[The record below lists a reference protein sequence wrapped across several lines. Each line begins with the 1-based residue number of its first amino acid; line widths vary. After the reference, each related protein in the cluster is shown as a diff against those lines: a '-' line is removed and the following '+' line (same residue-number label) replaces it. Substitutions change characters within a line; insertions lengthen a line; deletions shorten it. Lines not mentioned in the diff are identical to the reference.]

1 MRIIEPSTEI
11 IEQNPGLEGL
21 YKHIELCGR
30 TCYKSEDKITEDS
43 AKKFVDTLIKSGH
56 GSVLEHGTVYLA
68 IPMTTYA
75 PDAVNIYRDN
85 AYSKVNDCNE
95 FIFTDK
101 YGNKVAAWCVTTNL
115 RVLVEN
121 DCLEDLEFLCE
132 PTEYHEKRITV
143 KFICSRSISHELVR
157 HRIFSFSQES
167 QRYCAYNKDK
177 FGGEVTFIKPIWYE
191 QKEDIDTSNYPDYGY
206 SLLYAENRYLD
217 LLEQGLKAQEAR
229 EVLPN
234 STKTE
239 VIMTGFTSDWLYF
252 FKLRTDKAAH
262 PEMRKLTI
270 PLEKEFK
277 KKGLL

>member
-56 GSVLEHGTVYLA
+56 GSVLEHGTVYLS
-68 IPMTTYA
+68 IPITQRNFDKIDSYA
-75 PDAVNIYRDN
+75 ANKYTKGKLNINNGIY
-85 AYSKVNDCNE
+85 C
-95 FIFTDK
+95 I
-101 YGNKVAAWCVTTNL
+101 TTNF

-121 DCLEDLEFLCE
+121 GWMDDLQYLCE
-132 PTEYHEKRITV
+132 PTKYHEKRAAV
-143 KFICSRSISHELVR
+143 KFICSRGISHELVR
-157 HRIFSFSQES
+157 HRVFSFSQES
-167 QRYCAYNKDK
+167 QRYCAYNKEK
-177 FGGEVTFIKPIWYE
+177 FGGEITFIKPIWYE

-239 VIMTGFTSDWLYF
+239 VIMTGFTSDWLHF

>member
-43 AKKFVDTLIKSGH
+43 AKKFVEMIIKSGH

-75 PDAVNIYRDN
+75 PDAVNIYHDN

-132 PTEYHEKRITV
+132 PTNYHEKRAAV
-143 KFICSRSISHELVR
+143 KFICSRGISHELVR
-157 HRIFSFSQES
+157 HRVFSFSQES
-167 QRYCAYNKDK
+167 QRYCAYNKEK
-177 FGGEVTFIKPIWYE
+177 FGGEITFIKPIWYE

-239 VIMTGFTSDWLYF
+239 VIMTGFTSDWLHF

>member
-1 MRIIEPSTEI
+1 MIRESTI
-11 IEQNPGLEGL
+11 LP
-21 YKHIELCGR
+21 GR

-43 AKKFVDTLIKSGH
+43 AKKFVDTIIKSGH

-101 YGNKVAAWCVTTNL
+101 YGNKVSAWCVTTNL

-132 PTEYHEKRITV
+132 PTEYHEKRAAV
-143 KFICSRSISHELVR
+143 KFICSRGISHELVR

-177 FGGEVTFIKPIWYE
+177 FGGEITFIKPIWYE
-191 QKEDIDTSNYPDYGY
+191 QKEDIDTSNYTDYGY

-239 VIMTGFTSDWLYF
+239 VIMTGFTSDWLHF